1 MDFRYSLPQQK
12 QTIISLAT
20 KMSAILAFAGR
31 HLIAS
36 LVSVGLPVAV
46 VTVTYFV
53 LLVIA
58 ILTDTGVG
66 GPLALPF
73 WVLLTLVVSLGYTSL
88 LLFPVVA
95 VAEIVSRAF
104 GRWQHVAQVPLSTVF
119 LALFAVLLM
128 AVISLINQP
137 HLSLKQWFN
146 YSVLAFLVMTA
157 PLGIYWWTM
166 KFTQAILFAVTSS
179 LAWIGR
185 KVFSKLS
192 S

>member
-1 MDFRYSLPQQK
+1 MVVPQQK
-12 QTIISLAT
+12 QMIVSLAT
-20 KMSAILAFAGR
+20 KMSAIVAFAGR

-36 LVSVGLPVAV
+36 LVSVGLPVAL
-46 VTVTYFV
+46 VTIAYFV

-58 ILTDTGVG
+58 ILTDTGLGSPV
-66 GPLALPF
+66 ALPL

-88 LLFPVVA
+88 LLFPAVA
-95 VAEIVSRAF
+95 VAEVVSRAF
-104 GRWQHVAQVPLSTVF
+104 GKWQHVVQVPLSTVF

-128 AVISLINQP
+128 AVIGLINQP

-146 YSVLAFLVMTA
+146 YSVLAFLVMTV

-166 KFTQAILFAVTSS
+166 KFTQAIMFVVTSS

-192 S
+192 P